1 MKKERNQNKKIK
13 KKEEIKIK
21 EGERE
26 EDLK

>member
-1 MKKERNQNKKIK
+1 MKKERSQNKKIK